1 MIGSDFVA
9 ERELPTGAPPD
20 LLQAIL
26 GSTRHA
32 VEMARTS
39 RPLAVLEKLAGER
52 EPQGKLF
59 GEVLSCSG
67 SLSVIAECKRRSPS
81 RGVLREDYR
90 PALIASAYEEAGAVA
105 ISVLTEP
112 AFFDGALDHLTS
124 VRGAVDIPVLR
135 KDFIVCDYQLW
146 ESRAAGADAVLLI
159 VAALDDVELSGL
171 LKLAKDLRLAVI
183 VEVHTERELHRA
195 IAADAEIIGVNN
207 RNLRSLEVDTS
218 VSLSLIDAIPKD
230 TVAIAESGIGSS
242 GDLDKLSARGYSGFL
257 VGESLVTQG
266 DPGAALRDLVRRPK
280 PTDVGGR

>member
-1 MIGSDFVA
+1 MIGSDVVG
-9 ERELPTGAPPD
+9 EREVPGTPPD
-20 LLQAIL
+20 LLEAIL
-26 GSTRHA
+26 GSTRRA
-32 VEMARTS
+32 VEIARAI
-39 RPLAVLEKLAGER
+39 RPLAVLEKLSGER

-59 GEVLSCSG
+59 GEVLSSHK

-81 RGVLREDYR
+81 SGVLREDYR
-90 PALIASAYEEAGAVA
+90 PAPIASAYEAAGAAA

-112 AFFDGALDHLTS
+112 AFFDGALDHLTL
-124 VRGAVDIPVLR
+124 VRHTVAVPVLR
-135 KDFIVCDYQLW
+135 KDFILCDYQLW

-242 GDLDKLSARGYSGFL
+242 GDLDKLSARGYRGFL